1 MKVFRRTDVS
11 GNKPKKMTK
20 EERLFE
26 LTTKQILTDAEMNE
40 LMQLSPIGEMKYG
53 PNLFNLGVK
62 NLDIFIENLNEGVII
77 SQQAFEQG
85 FYIETISLRLQHIEL
100 YLRMYVVVKNKKG
113 KIIDSETDKRTFG
126 NFINECDILGFDKAL
141 ITEMKDFNEYRI
153 KAIHKYLLGEIRH
166 QDLKEVC
173 LRTKGLDAKIREYVF
188 NETF

>member
-1 MKVFRRTDVS
+1 
-11 GNKPKKMTK
+11 MTK